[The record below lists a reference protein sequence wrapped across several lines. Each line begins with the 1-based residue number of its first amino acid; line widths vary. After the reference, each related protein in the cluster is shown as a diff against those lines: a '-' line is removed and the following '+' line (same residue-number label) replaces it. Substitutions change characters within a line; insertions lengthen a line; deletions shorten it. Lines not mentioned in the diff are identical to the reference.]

1 MSKPVVLVII
11 LAASLLITIAAIYIG
26 INSYVPAADAAKTS
40 QTEFSTLAT
49 EVKEQKYMAYDNQIV
64 SGSIVI
70 NALRK
75 FQKDAESQQIA
86 LYVETGKNG
95 KNAGTWYFSTFDKSS
110 STVTLSG
117 TSDLSLTTKA
127 TDANYVNPSGLF
139 DTVIERDKNNVVRAL
154 RFIQR

>member
-1 MSKPVVLVII
+1 MSKPVVLVMI
-11 LAASLLITIAAIYIG
+11 LAAALLITIAAINIG

-64 SGSIVI
+64 SGSIVT

-75 FQKDAESQQIA
+75 YQKDAEGQQIA

-95 KNAGTWYFSTFDKSS
+95 KGSGTWYFSTFDKTS
-110 STVTLSG
+110 VTPSG
-117 TSDLSLTTKA
+117 TSDLSLTSKT
-127 TDANYVNPSGLF
+127 TDPNYINPSGLF

-154 RFIQR
+154 RFVQR